1 MQLLSLTVKFPKVI
15 IFINTVYALVQSI
28 HSIAGQE
35 QSPGTFPYLL
45 RIFTRYGRGTT
56 ALLQLGSGGAM
67 GLTKQAAFAFVLRQV
82 TLSQGLERSPCLIQW
97 ALQSKQNGNRG
108 SRSLPES
115 WVCVSLWSQ
124 AAFHSKRQR
133 GQEAAPWLQ
142 FCYHRF
148 HAILLPN
155 FLVNLIN
162 SRKIGAACLYKPKA
176 SQAEPVRLRSIFNLD

>member
-1 MQLLSLTVKFPKVI
+1 MQLLSLTVTFPKVT

-97 ALQSKQNGNRG
+97 ALQSKQNGNGGLAHFLRAGCVFLFGARLHSTVKGRG
-108 SRSLPES
+108 DKRPLHDSSFVIIAFMLFFCPIS
-115 WVCVSLWSQ
+115 W
-124 AAFHSKRQR
+124 
-133 GQEAAPWLQ
+133 
-142 FCYHRF
+142 
-148 HAILLPN
+148 
-155 FLVNLIN
+155 
-162 SRKIGAACLYKPKA
+162 
-176 SQAEPVRLRSIFNLD
+176 